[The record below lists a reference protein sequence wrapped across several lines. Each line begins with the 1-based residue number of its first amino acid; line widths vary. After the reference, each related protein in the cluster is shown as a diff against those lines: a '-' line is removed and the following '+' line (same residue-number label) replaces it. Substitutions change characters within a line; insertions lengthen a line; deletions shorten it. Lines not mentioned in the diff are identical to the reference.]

1 MAYNAYIK
9 VNPEAVSPSVF
20 ADAKPL
26 ICSTPD
32 GLRFDMRSPEVM
44 YYVCPTL
51 GDVYAYSQTVSNAR
65 EALRIRYPEG
75 RRCTGED
82 VRIEYSSFLLEQI
95 AKAPDPMYVDA
106 TAEDVPL

>member
-26 ICSTPD
+26 ICSGPD
-32 GLRFDMRSPEVM
+32 GLRYDLRTPEVM

-51 GDVYAYSQTVSNAR
+51 GDVYAYS
-65 EALRIRYPEG
+65 
-75 RRCTGED
+75 
-82 VRIEYSSFLLEQI
+82 
-95 AKAPDPMYVDA
+95 
-106 TAEDVPL
+106 